1 MQTGFWW
8 ILLSLIIYGVI
19 HSLLAGLN
27 TKKWVQDRLGLNLY
41 RRYYRLFFSVQAAL
55 LFIPVLVLAA
65 FLPDR
70 VIYRVP
76 SPWVWLTT
84 IVQIGAV
91 IILLQSVMMTGA
103 LRFVG
108 LAQAANPDQAEK
120 PLPLVRRGLYRF
132 VRHPIYTAT
141 FLFIWLVPQMS
152 WNMLALNIGVTVY
165 TLIGARFE
173 ERKLIKE
180 FGEDY
185 REYRKNTPFIIPFL
199 KF

>member
-27 TKKWVQDRLGLNLY
+27 TKKWIQDRLGSNLF

-55 LFIPVLVLAA
+55 LFIPVLALAA

-70 VIYRVP
+70 VIYRIP

-84 IVQIGAV
+84 IVQVGALLL
-91 IILLQSVMMTGA
+91 ILQSIMLTGA
-103 LRFVG
+103 FRFIG

-120 PLPLVRRGLYRF
+120 ALPLVRRGLYRF

-141 FLFIWLVPQMS
+141 FLFIWLIPQMS
-152 WNMLALNIGVTVY
+152 WNTLALNIGVTVY
-165 TLIGARFE
+165 TLIGAQFE

-185 REYRKNTPFIIPFL
+185 REYRRITPFIIPFL

>member
-1 MQTGFWW
+1 MHTGFWW

-19 HSLLAGLN
+19 HSLLAGLK
-27 TKKWVQDRLGLNLY
+27 TKKWVQDRLGSNLY

-55 LFIPVLVLAA
+55 LFIPVLLLVA

-70 VIYRVP
+70 VIYRIP

-84 IVQIGAV
+84 IIQIGAV
-91 IILLQSVMMTGA
+91 LLMLQSVMMTGA
-103 LRFVG
+103 FRFLG

-132 VRHPIYTAT
+132 VRHPIYTTT
-141 FLFIWLVPQMS
+141 FLFIWLIPQMS
-152 WNMLALNIGVTVY
+152 WNTLALNIGVTVY
-165 TLIGARFE
+165 MLIGARFE
-173 ERKLIKE
+173 EQKLIKE

-199 KF
+199 KL